1 MAQLT
6 WAPRVHETP
15 VRTRPS
21 THSHNT
27 RNTRAHAT
35 HRTYHVRDRPHT
47 HTTERTYT
55 WNTRTRDIHMHH
67 TYSTHTR
74 HTHDTD
80 IHHTH
85 THTHSLGTQDF
96 SAHFSFLAFLVLF
109 PQPGATSSPP
119 PPPLMAISCLW
130 SLCWRHSLDDLL
142 NPPPPPDLSQA
153 PVHSF
158 RKCRDWSSGFRP
170 QEGNLTIS
178 LLGRLGGAWVP
189 S

>member
-1 MAQLT
+1 MLFRSSVFHSQKIPAVLPRTNTQLPTNAQAPNSCRDQMAQLT

-142 NPPPPPDLSQA
+142 NPPPHQ
-153 PVHSF
+153 
-158 RKCRDWSSGFRP
+158 
-170 QEGNLTIS
+170 I
-178 LLGRLGGAWVP
+178 
-189 S
+189 